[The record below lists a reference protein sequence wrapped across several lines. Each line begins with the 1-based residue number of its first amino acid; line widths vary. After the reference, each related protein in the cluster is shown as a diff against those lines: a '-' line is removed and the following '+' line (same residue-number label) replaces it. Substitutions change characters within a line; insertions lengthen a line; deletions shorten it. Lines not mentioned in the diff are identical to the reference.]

1 MKFQRIATNK
11 VALVS
16 LVLVAAS
23 LAACSSTSNKN
34 AAGSTTS
41 VGGGTTVPDDTTA
54 PAPTAPPATAPPAT
68 APPATPPPTI
78 PPPPARSLYD
88 QVDSP
93 NVPGGHTDA
102 FASSG
107 VLGNG
112 VYWVRYNGGETFT
125 PDITVLQ
132 AFFGQECIDQATAA
146 GDECLNGIFVLD
158 PPSRDIADLPF
169 SADVHLTV
177 ADFETRLSYWITPD
191 ELRTIRSGSPSVDNA
206 PGGVFSSFPFLMTVE
221 NGQITKFEQVWT
233 P

>member
-1 MKFQRIATNK
+1 MKFQRIANKK

-16 LVLVAAS
+16 LVLVAVGFS
-23 LAACSSTSNKN
+23 ACSSTANKT

-41 VGGGTTVPDDTTA
+41 VTGSTTPDVVSSTETTA
-54 PAPTAPPATAPPAT
+54 APAATNPPATNPPDTQAPAT
-68 APPATPPPTI
+68 NPPQ
-78 PPPPARSLYD
+78 ARSLYD

-112 VYWVRYNGGETFT
+112 VYWVLYNGGETFT

-132 AFFGQECIDQATAA
+132 AFFGQECIDQATNV
-146 GDECLNGIFVLD
+146 GDECFNGIFVLD

-177 ADFETRLSYWITPD
+177 ADFQTQLSYWITPD

-206 PGGVFSSFPFLMTVE
+206 PDGVFSSFPFLMTVE